1 MIKHRRDEVT
11 NTDKLTSTIG
21 KSSAFLILVMI
32 LLTLSLLSLYSMEQ
46 LIVRRARVDFLTGSV
61 VLSRSDTIIKD
72 NVKSNVNV
80 VKDNI
85 TVRTIFCPREHCI
98 EELIKELRSESKKKH
113 DNITCFFY
121 QVNLEEFLRFLKE
134 HNGILVVDAKD
145 ANSDLDNINEEFI
158 NAGFIIKFNNTKGLM
173 HMKFCVLN
181 DLVILGSYNPTE
193 RGNYYN
199 NNNLVII
206 KSKALAGIYKE
217 RINQLIKYNQNLSD
231 KKSGETRIIIVD
243 EKKNISLESCF
254 SPEEDCRGLIISELK
269 KSKKN
274 ILFAAFSFT
283 DKKIG
288 LVLKEKWDN
297 GVDNKNIDVKGVI
310 ESRFYSRT
318 PMSIRD
324 FTINDTNPYNMHH
337 KFFIIDNK
345 TVITGSYN
353 PTYKALYNNENL
365 VIIKNERVASDF
377 LREFNYLWKNDKKRI
392 RENKVDSKARIRL
405 SALPNPIGRDDRKE
419 LIIVK
424 NEMNTTLNLDYCF
437 LNISVIN
444 CSCKEC
450 YCRIQRLNGLL
461 MPNESLRIKPKY
473 SLRNKNGRI
482 ILFNETHI
490 ISVLSWQ
497 SASEGEVIT

>member
-1 MIKHRRDEVT
+1 MIKHRGYKVINITT
-11 NTDKLTSTIG
+11 NKTG
-21 KSSAFLILVMI
+21 KSSTFLILVMV

-72 NVKSNVNV
+72 DVKSNINV

-85 TVRTIFCPREHCI
+85 TVRTIFCPREHCV
-98 EELIKELRSESKKKH
+98 EELIKELRAELKKKY

-134 HNGILVVDAKD
+134 HKGILVVDA
-145 ANSDLDNINEEFI
+145 NFDLDDINEEFI

-173 HMKFCVLN
+173 HMKFCILN

-217 RINQLIKYNQNLSD
+217 RINQLITNQLMSHNHNLSD
-231 KKSGETRIIIVD
+231 EKSRKTRIIIVD

-297 GVDNKNIDVKGVI
+297 GVDNKGIDVKGVI

-324 FTINDTNPYNMHH
+324 FTVNDTNPYNMHH

-365 VIIKNERVASDF
+365 VIIKSERVASDF
-377 LREFNYLWKNDKKRI
+377 LREFNYLWEKDKERI
-392 RENKVDSKARIRL
+392 KENKVDSKARIRL
-405 SALPNPIGRDDRKE
+405 SALPNPIGRDDGKE
-419 LIIVK
+419 FIIIK

-490 ISVLSWQ
+490 LSVLSWQ